1 MKGLR
6 LGALVVGVVLMVV
19 GVGLAVAP
27 YVFTEMVPLAERH
40 GWAIA
45 PASMIQRGPLP
56 GAMAGTVVPAAHGRW
71 RVQRIGPVVDGQATY
86 ALGEPAND
94 PDNYEYLLVGQTRA
108 LLIDAGSTSEDIH
121 PVLATLTKLPVT
133 VIPTHL
139 HFDHTNGLRN
149 FSSIALV
156 DVPETRGRVRDGLVR
171 LSRYEYLGWDSPQGA
186 PVFGVTEWVKPDE
199 WIDLGG
205 RMVQVLW
212 TPGHTATS
220 VSVWDPGAKL
230 LFTGDLMYTTSLYA
244 FLPDSSLGAY
254 EATTER
260 LLGML
265 PAGTVIYGA
274 HCCRNDAPAEAPW
287 LGMGDLKDVR
297 DAVVKIRSGDA
308 VGRGVVVRRFPV
320 NSRMTMITLYPFGNR

>member
-6 LGALVVGVVLMVV
+6 LGVARLGVLLMVV
-19 GVGLAVAP
+19 GVGLALSP
-27 YVFTEMVPLAERH
+27 YVYTEMVPRLERH

-45 PASMIQRGPLP
+45 PASMIKTGTLP
-56 GAMAGTVVPAAHGRW
+56 GAMAGTVVGDRW
-71 RVQRIGPVVDGQATY
+71 RVQRISAGTY
-86 ALGEPAND
+86 ALGEPADD

-108 LLIDAGSTSEDIH
+108 LLIDAGSTGEDIH
-121 PVLATLTKLPVT
+121 PVLETLTKLPVT

-156 DVPETRGRVRDGLVR
+156 DLPETRGRVRDGLVH
-171 LSRYEYLGWDSPQGA
+171 LSRYEYVGWVSPQGA
-186 PVFGVTEWVKPDE
+186 PVFGIAEWVKPDG

-205 RMVQVLW
+205 RMVEVLG

-230 LFTGDLMYTTSLYA
+230 LFTGDLMYPTSLYA
-244 FLPDSSLGAY
+244 FMPDSSLSAY
-254 EATTER
+254 EATTNR

-265 PAGTVIYGA
+265 PADTTIYGA

-287 LGMGDLKDVR
+287 LGLGDLRDLR
-297 DAVVKIRSGDA
+297 DAVVKIRAGDG
-308 VGRGVVVRRFPV
+308 VGRGVMVRRFLV

>member
-1 MKGLR
+1 MRGAR
-6 LGALVVGVVLMVV
+6 LGALLLGVLLMVV

-27 YVFTEMVPLAERH
+27 YVYTEMVPRLERH
-40 GWAIA
+40 GYSIA
-45 PASMIQRGPLP
+45 PASMIKTGTLP
-56 GAMAGTVVPAAHGRW
+56 GAMAGTVVGDRW
-71 RVQRIGPVVDGQATY
+71 RVQRISVGTY

-94 PDNYEYLLVGQTRA
+94 PDNYEYLLVGKTRA
-108 LLIDAGSTSEDIH
+108 LLIDAGSTGEDIH
-121 PVLATLTKLPVT
+121 PVLETLTKLPVT

-149 FSSIALV
+149 FSSIALL
-156 DVPETRGRVRDGLVR
+156 DVPETRGRVRDGLVH
-171 LSRYEYLGWDSPQGA
+171 LSRYEYLGWASPQGA
-186 PVFGVTEWVKPDE
+186 PVFGVTEWVKPDG

-205 RMVQVLW
+205 RMVQVLR

-220 VSVWDPGAKL
+220 MSVWDPGAKL

-244 FLPDSSLGAY
+244 FMPDSSLSAY
-254 EATTER
+254 EATTDR

-274 HCCRNDAPAEAPW
+274 HCCRNDAAAEAPW
-287 LGMGDLKDVR
+287 LGVGDLKDLR
-297 DAVVKIRSGDA
+297 AAVVKIRRGDA
-308 VGRGVVVRRFPV
+308 VGRGVVVRRFEV